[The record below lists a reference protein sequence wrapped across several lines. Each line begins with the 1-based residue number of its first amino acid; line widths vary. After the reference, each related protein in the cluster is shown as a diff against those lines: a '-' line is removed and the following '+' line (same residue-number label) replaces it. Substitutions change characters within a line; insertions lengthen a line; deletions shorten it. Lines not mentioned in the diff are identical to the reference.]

1 MSGLR
6 EFLKTIFDT
15 AKEALRQMEL
25 AAPHYWDDTIAV
37 IARVALLALVLF
49 AAVLFAQLMILLVSR
64 KKDMKKIAAF
74 AGTLA
79 VVLALYAWAHGPLSD
94 KAGDVSLVWGTPAES
109 SSVGPDVETSAETDA
124 LGA

>member
-6 EFLKTIFDT
+6 EFLKTVFDT

-49 AAVLFAQLMILLVSR
+49 AAVLFVQLIILLFTR
-64 KKDMKKIAAF
+64 KKDLKKIVAF

-79 VVLALYAWAHGPLSD
+79 VLLVLYAWVHGPLSD

-109 SSVGPDVETSAETDA
+109 SSVEPDAEDA
-124 LGA
+124 A